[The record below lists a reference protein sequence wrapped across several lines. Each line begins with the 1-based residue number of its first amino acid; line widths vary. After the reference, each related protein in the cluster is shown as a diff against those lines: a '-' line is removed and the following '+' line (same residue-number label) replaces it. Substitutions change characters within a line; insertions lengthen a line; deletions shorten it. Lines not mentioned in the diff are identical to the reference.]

1 MPNLLILVQPTYER
15 RRRRRRRGRRGG
27 GESERGRAR
36 NYSVQLPTIRRGG
49 GSERGRARH
58 YSARLPAIPVR
69 ISTRQSR
76 PITKKRLAEEI
87 EGNSGGGNS
96 RGDGNSRGGNSGGGN
111 SGGSNSGDNSSDSY
125 SEFEVDDEDE
135 NSIELTIPSRLYQ
148 RIGNLRFRP
157 LRRA

>member
-1 MPNLLILVQPTYER
+1 MPNLLILVQPIYKRRYR
-15 RRRRRRRGRRGG
+15 RRRRRRRRG

-58 YSARLPAIPVR
+58 YSIQLPTIPIR

-111 SGGSNSGDNSSDSY
+111 SGNNSGDSY
-125 SEFEVDDEDE
+125 SEFKVDDEDE
-135 NSIELTIPSRLYQ
+135 NSIELTIPSRLY
-148 RIGNLRFRP
+148 
-157 LRRA
+157 